1 MLLFSGLGNPGD
13 KYAKTK
19 HNAGF
24 WILDKLAEKKGKP
37 FKPGNG
43 QYVFM
48 EDNKNEIIFMKPT
61 TGMNKSG
68 LALKQVVKQYGLKTS
83 DICIIVDDVD
93 LPLGKLRIK
102 PKGGDGGHRGL
113 ENIIYHLKSIEFPR
127 IRFGIGT
134 SENMRPA
141 ESYVLKP
148 FSKKEVPLVNESVNR
163 AVDAVENIYLNG
175 LSFTMNYINKG

>member
-1 MLLFSGLGNPGD
+1 MMLFSGLGNPGD

-68 LALKQVVKQYGLKTS
+68 LALKQVVKQYGFKTS

-102 PKGGDGGHRGL
+102 PKGGDGCHRGL
-113 ENIIYHLKSIEFPR
+113 ENIIYHLKSTEFPR

-148 FSKKEVPLVNESVNR
+148 FSKKEALLVNESVNR